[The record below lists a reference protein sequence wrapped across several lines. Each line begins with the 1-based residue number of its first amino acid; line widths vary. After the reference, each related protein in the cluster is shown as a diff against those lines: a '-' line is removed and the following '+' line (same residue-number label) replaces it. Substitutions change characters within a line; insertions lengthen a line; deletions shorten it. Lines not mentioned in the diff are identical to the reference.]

1 MGISIIYKKITQ
13 KFNDHEL
20 FNNLSG
26 IIKPYNITVIT
37 GLNGAGKST
46 LSKILTGQLYPSEGK
61 ISYWQND
68 VLLPKDEFRNFLAVV
83 SPEVYFYETMNAAE
97 NLKLLAGLAGKK
109 FDNAV
114 LKQVSEEIKLDLLK
128 KEKLSVY
135 STGQRQRL
143 KIALLLL
150 IDRPVWLLDE
160 PSSNLDIAG
169 RELIYSLVMNGKK
182 TGHTIII
189 ASNDAQEVSYGD
201 QHIALS

>member
-1 MGISIIYKKITQ
+1 MGISIVYKKITQ

-68 VLLPKDEFRNFLAVV
+68 VLLSKDEFRNFLAVV

-114 LKQVSEEIKLDLLK
+114 LKQLSEEIKLDLLK